1 MSAQQIGAGNTVAAS
16 NASSTLRYSDASGLD
31 AHAQT
36 ITGVGSL
43 VKQCN
48 DMLEIVEAQMRAA
61 DMGTEVTSELATL
74 RDLGVAY
81 TTQAIRARAKLEEVN
96 RAVQEAYEASRG
108 QAADKG
114 YQLGGR

>member
-1 MSAQQIGAGNTVAAS
+1 MNKQIGNGNTVATSGA
-16 NASSTLRYSDASGLD
+16 STLRYSDASGLD

-36 ITGVGSL
+36 ITGIGSL
-43 VKQCN
+43 VKQGN
-48 DMLEIVEAQMRAA
+48 QMLEIVEGQMRQA

-74 RDLGVAY
+74 RDLGTAY
-81 TTQAIRARAKLEEVN
+81 IAQAIRARAKLEEVN
-96 RAVQEAYEASRG
+96 RHVQEAYEASRG

>member
-1 MSAQQIGAGNTVAAS
+1 MANQVATSTNSTNSAH
-16 NASSTLRYSDASGLD
+16 STLRYSDASGLD

-36 ITGVGSL
+36 ITGIGSL
-43 VKQCN
+43 VQQGN
-48 DMLEIVEAQMRAA
+48 EMLEIVEAQMRAA
-61 DMGTEVTSELATL
+61 DMGEEVTSELAVL
-74 RDLGVAY
+74 RDLGTAY
-81 TTQAIRARAKLEEVN
+81 ITQAIKARAVLEQVN

>member
-1 MSAQQIGAGNTVAAS
+1 MSTNTLGAAHG
-16 NASSTLRYSDASGLD
+16 SSMLRYSDASGLD

-43 VKQCN
+43 VRQCN

-61 DMGTEVTSELATL
+61 GMGETVTSELATL
-74 RDLGVAY
+74 RDLGTAY
-81 TTQAIRARAKLEEVN
+81 ITQAVRARAVLEQVN
-96 RAVQEAYEASRG
+96 RQVQEAYEASRG
-108 QAADKG
+108 QAADKD

>member
-1 MSAQQIGAGNTVAAS
+1 MSTQIGTGNAVAT
-16 NASSTLRYSDASGLD
+16 NTHSTLRYSDASGLD

-43 VKQCN
+43 VQQAN
-48 DMLEIVEAQMRAA
+48 QMLEIVEAQMRAA
-61 DMGTEVTSELATL
+61 DMGETVTSELAVL

-81 TTQAIRARAKLEEVN
+81 TTQAINARAVLEQVN
-96 RAVQEAYEASRG
+96 RQVQEAYEASRG
-108 QAADKG
+108 EAADNG

>member
-1 MSAQQIGAGNTVAAS
+1 MSTQIGNTVATS
-16 NASSTLRYSDASGLD
+16 ASSTLRYSDASGLD

-36 ITGVGSL
+36 ITGIGSL
-43 VKQCN
+43 VKQGN
-48 DMLEIVEAQMRAA
+48 QMLEIVEAQMKAA

-74 RDLGVAY
+74 RDLGTAYVA
-81 TTQAIRARAKLEEVN
+81 QSIRARAKLEEIN

>member
-1 MSAQQIGAGNTVAAS
+1 MSTQIGNGNTLAT
-16 NASSTLRYSDASGLD
+16 NGNSSLRYSDASGLD

-36 ITGVGSL
+36 ITGIGSL
-43 VKQCN
+43 VKQGN
-48 DMLEIVEAQMRAA
+48 QMLEIVEGQMRAA

-74 RDLGVAY
+74 RDLGSAY
-81 TTQAIRARAKLEEVN
+81 IAQAIRARAKLEEVN
-96 RAVQEAYEASRG
+96 RHVQEAYEASRG